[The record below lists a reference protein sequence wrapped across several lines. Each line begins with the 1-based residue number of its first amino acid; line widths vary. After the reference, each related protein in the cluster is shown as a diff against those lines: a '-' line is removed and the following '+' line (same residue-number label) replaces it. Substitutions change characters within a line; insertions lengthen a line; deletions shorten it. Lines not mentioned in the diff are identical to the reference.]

1 MRLSFDRSI
10 LELPIDNLGRKKDGR
25 IRCELAMEGAYGSE
39 HSTNRGKKAGCNR
52 EQIGRL
58 YMISSTPFWC
68 DAIDACEPRWRDNG
82 EKTGGSYGRQAVQAP
97 FLDWNGRL
105 RNLP

>member
-1 MRLSFDRSI
+1 
-10 LELPIDNLGRKKDGR
+10 
-25 IRCELAMEGAYGSE
+25 MEGAYGSE
-39 HSTNRGKKAGCNR
+39 HSTGRGEKAGCNR

-82 EKTGGSYGRQAVQAP
+82 EKTGGSYGRQGP
-97 FLDWNGRL
+97 FFGMKGFGISLRL
-105 RNLP
+105 RALSILTTEVQYNMKLLNGTHPSLS